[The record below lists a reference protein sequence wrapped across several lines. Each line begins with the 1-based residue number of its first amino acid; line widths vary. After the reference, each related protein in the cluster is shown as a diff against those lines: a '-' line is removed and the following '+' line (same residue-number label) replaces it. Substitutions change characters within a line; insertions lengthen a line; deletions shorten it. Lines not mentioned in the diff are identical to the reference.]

1 MLWIG
6 IAGAFLIVSSGVLAW
21 KARTAGVAMGLLAF
35 VIGIIGVLLV
45 FAAVWSTDDFRS
57 ENTGG
62 EPSTAP
68 TPAATRAP

>member
-1 MLWIG
+1 MLWMGVSGVILI
-6 IAGAFLIVSSGVLAW
+6 IAGATLAW
-21 KARTAGVAMGLLAF
+21 RSRARGTAAKAVAF
-35 VIGIIGVLLV
+35 VIGFIGVLLV

-68 TPAATRAP
+68 TPVATRAP